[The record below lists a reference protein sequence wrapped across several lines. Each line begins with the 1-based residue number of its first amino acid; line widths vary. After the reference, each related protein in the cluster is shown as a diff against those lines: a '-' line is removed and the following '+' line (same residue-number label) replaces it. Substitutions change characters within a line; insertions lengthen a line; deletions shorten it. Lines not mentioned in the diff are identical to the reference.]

1 MSHASYDDL
10 RRVIHDVRRRWRLK
24 IALRGAAAVVGVGL
38 LALAA
43 SAYAMDHFRYEPWAV
58 TSFRLFAYVTL
69 LALAARFLAVPL
81 WGRVS
86 EERVALYVEE

>member
-86 EERVALYVEE
+86 EERVETNA